1 MPRPKNQWIRCNTF
15 TFDMYSDM
23 GKPKTK
29 LFFVLFVL
37 VLCMRTATGTPA
49 LHFTVSEVG
58 RRITISDSG
67 QFGPSHHTSVP
78 WSFRCIANLVDMYS
92 RSDFLAEFRL
102 AIRFPRFGY
111 IKTSFG
117 DLIGDARIRALME
130 GGFRLD
136 MDRTLEIRELVARPI
151 AIDGKSGG
159 FITIGTN
166 SQLPISAHLFL
177 QTPLSETSRVG
188 VTGAVFE
195 FPLRKGIVR
204 TALALV
210 RERPEDRDSWVVRYH
225 HEPIGTGLV
234 GYWSWV
240 GTCLLPRLQ
249 GSLHAGLLHR
259 VVYDR
264 LLGFGS
270 STVVLLE
277 LEQGQWAFSFK
288 RLDIDAFAGSV
299 GSVSTST
306 EDSPQQE
313 LSFSAGFEGTRMRFD
328 MSLHDK
334 RWRPTVFAGASQRR
348 TVSAST
354 EVGYHADSWDGGISL
369 DSTYRWNRSGTRSRT
384 HTVTVKYKCLVRGI
398 HLSCEPEISVG
409 KKLSLDGS
417 YALEK
422 SIPGFGTVRA
432 ELVHTAWK
440 AEVEVSFRA
449 RLSVGVL
456 EFSLG
461 SSGEVS
467 VKYSIVPKG

>member
-1 MPRPKNQWIRCNTF
+1 MSRPKNQWIRCNTF

-49 LHFTVSEVG
+49 LHLTVSEVG

-67 QFGPSHHTSVP
+67 QFEPSHHTSVP
-78 WSFRCIANLVDMYS
+78 WSFRCNANLRDREN
-92 RSDFLAEFRL
+92 RSDFLADFRL
-102 AIRFPRFGY
+102 AIRFSRLGF
-111 IKTSFG
+111 IKASFG
-117 DLIGDARIRALME
+117 DLMGDARIKALME

-136 MDRTLEIRELVARPI
+136 MDRTLEIQELVARPI

-195 FPLRKGIVR
+195 FPLRTGIVR

-210 RERPEDRDSWVVRYH
+210 RERPEDRDAWMVRYL
-225 HEPIGTGLV
+225 HEPVGTGWV
-234 GYWSWV
+234 GYWSWA
-240 GTCLLPRLQ
+240 GTCPLPRIS

-259 VVYDR
+259 VSYDT
-264 LLGFGS
+264 LLGLGS

-277 LEQGQWAFSFK
+277 LERGQWRFSFK

-299 GSVSTST
+299 GSVSTT
-306 EDSPQQE
+306 TVDSPQQE
-313 LSFSAGFEGTRMRFD
+313 LTVVSGFESSQIRFNL
-328 MSLHDK
+328 SLHDK

-348 TVSAST
+348 TLSVSGD
-354 EVGYHADSWDGGISL
+354 VGFHADSWDGGISF
-369 DSTYRWNRSGTRSRT
+369 DSTYRWNRSGTKSRS
-384 HTVTVKYKCLVRGI
+384 HTFTARFTCHVSAV

-409 KKLSLDGS
+409 KKVGLNGT

-432 ELVHTAWK
+432 EIVHTAGK
-440 AEVEVSFRA
+440 AEVAISA
-449 RLSVGVL
+449 KTRLSVGLL
-456 EFSLG
+456 EFALG
-461 SSGEVS
+461 SNGDVS
-467 VKYSIVPKG
+467 VRYSIVPKG